1 MRLYSFAVACL
12 ASGALAQ
19 PAPDTPVD
27 ACCCCDPSRNVIG
40 CTRSIPKADCFCAA
54 VVCPPSAKTVWDDKL
69 QSRTACTGTATSV
82 PVQASGRHGSVL
94 TVKLPIQRETMI
106 VVDPHP
112 QATASSNKRDFRNKA
127 ENNGE
132 PVVVQHEPLYSR
144 PTIPA
149 SSMLLERIAVEKSP
163 RTTQAHG
170 RHSCC
175 CCDIV
180 TEQVVCHVSDEECM
194 CADVMC
200 PENAKTVFAT
210 AVPTHTRI

>member
-1 MRLYSFAVACL
+1 
-12 ASGALAQ
+12 
-19 PAPDTPVD
+19 
-27 ACCCCDPSRNVIG
+27 
-40 CTRSIPKADCFCAA
+40 
-54 VVCPPSAKTVWDDKL
+54 
-69 QSRTACTGTATSV
+69 
-82 PVQASGRHGSVL
+82 
-94 TVKLPIQRETMI
+94 MI

-127 ENNGE
+127 ENNGGAVVVQHEPFDSRPASNMPPQRVEARSKMTVTLPIQRETKRMFMVDAHATQAAASSDERSTSDKVENGDE